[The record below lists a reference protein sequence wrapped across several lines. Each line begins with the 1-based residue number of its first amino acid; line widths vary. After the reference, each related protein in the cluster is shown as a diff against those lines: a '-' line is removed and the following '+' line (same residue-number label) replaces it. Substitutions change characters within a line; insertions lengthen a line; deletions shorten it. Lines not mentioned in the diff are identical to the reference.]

1 MEETEQE
8 IKSYELT
15 GLSLSLNNAYVS
27 AEDGKSDDIF
37 LLCLLPFMAVPN
49 YLLYP

>member
-8 IKSYELT
+8 IKSYKLT
-15 GLSLSLNNAYVS
+15 DLSLSFDNSSAS
-27 AEDGKSDDIF
+27 AEDGKSCDIF
-37 LLCLLPFMAVPN
+37 LPCLLPLMEVPN